1 MYRELLA
8 ANEYESASEYDRL
21 LAFAR
26 EEYEEE
32 CAFEECMKECE
43 LEEYKKT
50 CKK

>member
-8 ANEYESASEYDRL
+8 AGEYESASEYDTL

-32 CAFEECMKECE
+32 CA
-43 LEEYKKT
+43 LEEYEKECTFKEYM
-50 CKK
+50 KSAN

>member
-32 CAFEECMKECE
+32 CA
-43 LEEYKKT
+43 LEEYEKECQLEECKKT
-50 CKK
+50 CKE

>member
-8 ANEYESASEYDRL
+8 AGEYESASEYDTL

-32 CAFEECMKECE
+32 CAFKEYMEKCK
-43 LEEYKKT
+43 LEEHKKT